1 MDKHAH
7 FGDLASDIA
16 SSSEE
21 EESEQEEEEE
31 EQGGEEDMAAGM
43 ASVASGISSIP
54 SGFDTPEV
62 VDLRK
67 RQGITTPSVPT
78 VLPPGQLYTV
88 LEQKQANVGSGIM
101 GTDHVY
107 VVPGMEKDRPRGP
120 VGAAAQKRYVVVL
133 WSNSVE

>member
-7 FGDLASDIA
+7 FGDLASDVA

-21 EESEQEEEEE
+21 EESEEESEQEQE
-31 EQGGEEDMAAGM
+31 GGEEDMAAGM

-54 SGFDTPEV
+54 SGLDTPEV

-67 RQGITTPSVPT
+67 RQGITTPSVPA

-88 LEQKQANVGSGIM
+88 LEQKQVNVGSGIM

-107 VVPGMEKDRPRGP
+107 VVPGAEGSKERPRA
-120 VGAAAQKRYVVVL
+120 VGAAAQKRYVGCCCC
-133 WSNSVE
+133 